1 MFEMG
6 TSAIVIVGR
15 TVLVYVGVLAGLRVA
30 GKRELGQMTVFDL
43 VVVLLIANAVQNAMT
58 GPDFSVQGGLIA
70 AAVLLAMNRL
80 IAVFRIHNEAWGRL
94 LEGMPTVLV
103 QDGQF
108 LEPRLRK
115 EGLERSQIEMAIRE
129 HGIADLGQVRLAVL
143 ETDGSISVVP
153 ASSPVVKTRRHIR
166 QIGTSGGQALLRCL
180 QQPRLHRVVQLGP
193 MAFATNSLSRL
204 CSSRTSFRISSA
216 SSLTS

>member
-1 MFEMG
+1 MFAMG
-6 TSAIVIVGR
+6 SDALEIMAR
-15 TVLVYVGVLAGLRVA
+15 TALVYVAVLAGLRLA

-70 AAVLLAMNRL
+70 AAVLLVLNRTIVL
-80 IAVFRIHNEAWGRL
+80 VRVHSESWGRL

-115 EGLERSQIEMAIRE
+115 EGLERSQIEMAMRE
-129 HGIADLGQVRLAVL
+129 HGIDSVKQVRLAVL
-143 ETDGSISVVP
+143 ETDGSISIVP
-153 ASSPVVKTRRHIR
+153 ATAEVLKTRRHVR
-166 QIGTSGGQALLRCL
+166 QIR
-180 QQPRLHRVVQLGP
+180 H
-193 MAFATNSLSRL
+193 
-204 CSSRTSFRISSA
+204 
-216 SSLTS
+216 

>member
-1 MFEMG
+1 MFSMTTDWFEIVVR
-6 TSAIVIVGR
+6 SALIYGGV
-15 TVLVYVGVLAGLRVA
+15 VLGLRLM

-70 AAVLLAMNRL
+70 AAVLLVLNRAL
-80 IAVFRIHNEAWGRL
+80 ASLRIHSTAWGRL

-108 LEPRLRK
+108 LEARLRK
-115 EGLERSQIEMAIRE
+115 EGLEREQIEMAIRE
-129 HGIADLGQVRLAVL
+129 HGIDSVKDVRLAVL

-153 ASSPVVKTRRHIR
+153 ATAKIVRTRKHVR
-166 QIGTSGGQALLRCL
+166 QIR
-180 QQPRLHRVVQLGP
+180 H
-193 MAFATNSLSRL
+193 
-204 CSSRTSFRISSA
+204 
-216 SSLTS
+216 